1 MSEAAQKIPDAIFQQ
16 TLLGFL
22 APIERFLADD
32 RVSEVMIN
40 GHREIYI
47 ERGGRIERSGVEFP
61 SEHALE
67 TAVRNIA
74 QFVGKTVDGDR
85 PILDARLPDGS
96 RVCAVLPPASRR
108 GITVS
113 IRRFPK
119 SRLTV
124 ADLVKFGAISPGA
137 LRFLQLC
144 VETKRNI
151 VVAGGTGSGK
161 TSLLNALSS
170 FVSEHERVVVLE
182 DSSEIQ
188 LQQPHAVY
196 LEARPPDAKGRGAV
210 TIRDL
215 LRATLRLRPD
225 RIIVGECRGGE
236 ALDLVQSMTSGHGGS
251 MSTVHATHPHDTV
264 QRLETLCLMSEIELP
279 LHALRAQ
286 VASAV
291 NLIVQTNRLND
302 GSRKIT
308 DIVECRGLTPEGH
321 YDLNP
326 LFVFRQSGTDPETG
340 KIRGTLTATRNE
352 LSFAHEIKGCGA
364 SLPEEMEQP

>member
-1 MSEAAQKIPDAIFQQ
+1 MSEHGNRIPDAIFQQ

-22 APIERFLADD
+22 APVEKLLADE

-47 ERGGRIERSGVEFP
+47 ERGGKLEKSGVEFG

-74 QFVGKTVDGDR
+74 QYVGKTVDAER

-96 RVCAVLPPASRR
+96 RVCAVLPPAARR

-124 ADLVKFGAISPGA
+124 ADLVEKKALSTGA

-144 VETKRNI
+144 VELKRNI
-151 VVAGGTGSGK
+151 LVAGGTGSGK

-170 FVSEHERVVVLE
+170 FVSEGERVVVIE
-182 DSSEIQ
+182 DSTEIQ

-264 QRLETLCLMSEIELP
+264 QRLETLCLMSDVELP
-279 LHALRAQ
+279 LSALRAQ

-302 GSRKIT
+302 GSRKVT
-308 DIVECRGLTPEGH
+308 DIVECRGLTSDGR

-326 LFVFRQSGTDPETG
+326 LFTFRQTGVDPRSSRILG
-340 KIRGTLTATRNE
+340 GLVATRNQP
-352 LSFAHEIKGCGA
+352 SFAAELAGHGVA
-364 SLPEEMEQP
+364 LPAEMTA